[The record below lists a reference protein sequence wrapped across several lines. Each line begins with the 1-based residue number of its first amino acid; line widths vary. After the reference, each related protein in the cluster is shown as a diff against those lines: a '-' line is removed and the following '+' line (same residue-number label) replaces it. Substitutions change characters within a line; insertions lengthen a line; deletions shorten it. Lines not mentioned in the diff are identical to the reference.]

1 MAGSYITGLT
11 ALCIPHPGRHKPLW
25 HHFGPPDRWQI
36 AGADYPDTSF
46 LFGNREL
53 VDLTETFALWGIE
66 PPLCVSASYERAVFD
81 LLYFYV
87 EKKGRVVPNVQPSDI
102 DDVVDFQI
110 VVDWIKQWEQ
120 AGQLQRGQSM
130 RDWLN
135 PKNPWVAMQKNYV

>member
-1 MAGSYITGLT
+1 M
-11 ALCIPHPGRHKPLW
+11 
-25 HHFGPPDRWQI
+25 
-36 AGADYPDTSF
+36 
-46 LFGNREL
+46 
-53 VDLTETFALWGIE
+53 
-66 PPLCVSASYERAVFD
+66 SASYERAVFD

-87 EKKGRVVPNVQPSDI
+87 EKEGRVVPNVQPSDI